1 MLSISVKEFLFWK
14 NKQLSKGGDQ
24 QSFDVLLDCIGGI
37 STSDLNMKIL
47 NPKENLHLKKNLEFL
62 ESLWEEQL
70 LKACPIQY
78 LCGITFW
85 RDLKLKVTNKV
96 LIPRPETELIV
107 DIVFNIFKKKSEKLF
122 FAELGTGSGAISIA
136 LALAYPFSFGV
147 ATDIDQDALEIATK
161 NYKIFSNQSNLK
173 FFCGNWWSPLESF
186 KGKIDLAISN
196 PPYIPRDTYE
206 KLPKEV
212 KNFEPKIALLGG
224 DDGLKHIREIILKAP
239 LFLKEKGWLILENH
253 FDQSEKVKKLLI
265 KIIILNLSINYFFT
279 LLIHSFLLVN
289 LIIYLL

>member
-14 NKQLSKGGDQ
+14 KTQLSKGGDN
-24 QSFDVLLDCIGGI
+24 QSLALLLDSVGGI
-37 STSDLNMKIL
+37 STSDLNSLSI
-47 NPKENLHLKKNLEFL
+47 NPEGSLYLKHDLDHL
-62 ESLWEEQL
+62 ESIWEDHL
-70 LKACPIQY
+70 IKSSPIQY

-96 LIPRPETELIV
+96 LIPRSETELIV
-107 DIVFNIFKKKSEKLF
+107 DIVIKIFGKKSQKLL

-136 LALAYPFSFGV
+136 LALAYPLWDGI
-147 ATDIDQDALEIATK
+147 ATDIDQDILEIATK
-161 NYKIFSNQSNLK
+161 NFLNSSQQSNLK
-173 FFCGNWWSPLESF
+173 FYCGHWWNPLDSF

-196 PPYIPRDTYE
+196 PPYIPKDTYE

-224 DDGLKHIREIILKAP
+224 EDGLKHIREIIQKAP

-253 FDQSEKVKKLLI
+253 FDQGEKVKQLLLKNKFTSI
-265 KIIILNLSINYFFT
+265 EIVNDLSGIGRFT
-279 LLIHSFLLVN
+279 IGR
-289 LIIYLL
+289 YK